1 MAIMSVMAVTFY
13 DDSERK
19 VPIVVK
25 RVDDFREKS
34 HHQLGK
40 VFDP

>member
-1 MAIMSVMAVTFY
+1 MTIMSEMAVMFY
-13 DDSERK
+13 DSERK

-25 RVDDFREKS
+25 RVDDFREKC